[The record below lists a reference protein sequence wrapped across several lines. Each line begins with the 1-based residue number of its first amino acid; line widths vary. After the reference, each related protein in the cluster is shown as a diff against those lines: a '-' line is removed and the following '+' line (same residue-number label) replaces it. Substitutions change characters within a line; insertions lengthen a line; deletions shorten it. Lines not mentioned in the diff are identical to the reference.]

1 MNRVKNQKV
10 YMMIFPLLLLF
21 LFLSVAGGKTFN
33 TKLQEKLL
41 VLDRGWNM
49 SYLGTN
55 RSDVKLGDSKFGRAK
70 KNQSVT
76 LSKSLPYLKVN
87 SACVAFRTVL
97 SSVDVYVA
105 GEKIYSYGHEYADAG
120 KMIPKHINYISL
132 PEFYAGKMLRIVVT
146 PGADDAFSGLSEVY
160 FGSRTDLGYFL
171 LQRNRLPLVVGTTLV
186 FLGMCLIILLPVII
200 YSGETDYLVLY
211 YALVS
216 IVLGVYILCYNDVIY
231 YFVSDAY
238 VTTIIEYVALY
249 LIAPITLNFIRE
261 DLKERGILNK
271 ILILI
276 VVIDFTFAVLAFV
289 YHCLGISYVDSFVT
303 PYHIIVIPQ
312 GLFTLWAIIRN
323 ILARERRS
331 KNVTM
336 LYGAYSVNILLTG
349 MMVFVFCGIVDILR
363 FNYMK
368 FLSGRG
374 EVYSSIS
381 FITIGAMIFV
391 TCLLCNYF
399 FHCIDH
405 INEASTRKKLEGM
418 AYEDA
423 LTGLSNRAYCERQMD
438 KADQSRKPYVIISMD
453 LDGLKATNDKYGHIY
468 GDRLLKGFA
477 EILKNSFPGASL
489 IGRMGGDEF
498 LILLSEEKTGMASLY
513 LTAMERHIREYNEQ
527 DEKLQYGVSWGM
539 CNSREING
547 NAHRIYMEAD
557 SRMYK
562 MKEEH
567 HRAGGGRHA

>member
-1 MNRVKNQKV
+1 MNRVKNEKV
-10 YMMIFPLLLLF
+10 YMMVFPLLLLF
-21 LFLSVAGGKTFN
+21 FFLSVAGGKTFN

-55 RSDVKLGDSKFGRAK
+55 RSDVKLADSKFGRAK

-76 LSKSLPYLKVN
+76 LSKSLPYIKVN
-87 SACVAFRTVL
+87 SACVSFRTVL

-105 GEKIYSYGHEYADAG
+105 GEKIYSYGHEYAAAG
-120 KMIPKHINYISL
+120 KMIPKHMNHVSL

-146 PGADDAFSGLSEVY
+146 PGVDDAFSGLSSVY

-186 FLGMCLIILLPVII
+186 FLGMCLIMLLPVLF
-200 YSGETDYLVLY
+200 YSGETDFLVLH

-231 YFVSDAY
+231 YFISKAY

-249 LIAPITLNFIRE
+249 LIVPITLNFIRV
-261 DLKERGILNK
+261 DLRERGIINRLLIGIT
-271 ILILI
+271 IL
-276 VVIDFTFAVLAFV
+276 DAAFACVAFV
-289 YHCLGISYVDSFVT
+289 YHALGICFVDSFVT
-303 PYHIIVIPQ
+303 PYHILVIPQ
-312 GLFTLWAIIRN
+312 GLFILWAIIRN
-323 ILARERRS
+323 ILAREKRS
-331 KNVTM
+331 KTVTM
-336 LYGAYSVNILLTG
+336 LYGTHSVNILLAG
-349 MMVFVFCGIVDILR
+349 MIALVFCAIVDILR

-368 FLSGRG
+368 FLSGSG

-418 AYEDA
+418 AYADA
-423 LTGLSNRAYCERQMD
+423 LTGLSNRAHCERQMD
-438 KADQSRKPYVIISMD
+438 RADQSRKPYVIISMD
-453 LDGLKATNDKYGHIY
+453 LDGLKSTNDKYGHIY
-468 GDRLLKGFA
+468 GNRLLKGFA

-498 LILLSEEKTGMASLY
+498 LILLSEEKAGMASLY
-513 LTAMERHIREYNEQ
+513 LTAMDRHIREYNER

-539 CNSREING
+539 CSSREING

-567 HRAGGGRHA
+567 HRSGGGRHA